1 MSDYLKTFTVD
12 AECPFQDSFL
22 EDEYLSSVFRFAVS
36 NAVEAFNSYWSSQ
49 DAQTIIKDDTF
60 HYIWNSFPLQ
70 REELLNIAIAA
81 KNKANYSHRIKSL
94 SESFCESFLMK
105 LYANAPIDDK
115 EDTNKL
121 RIKLAPVVD
130 KDFDYLSELHK
141 FALIEEDRDLY
152 RMWERISMQASKD
165 EELYNYLWSQVK
177 REKGAVDKKEGI
189 IKSAMSNDSLSD
201 SLVAKIAKSSP
212 KRLKRTIVEGIR
224 EDKERADRKLRS
236 LENQECEADSA
247 QIESAKER
255 VAKIESRAM
264 LFVGCNDYKV
274 VESLIDCLSRDNLP
288 WLLPSASGHHWLGQR
303 LNRLIDEGNDN
314 D

>member
-36 NAVEAFNSYWSSQ
+36 NAVEAFNSYWSSE
-49 DAQTIIKDDTF
+49 DAQAIIKDDTF
-60 HYIWNSFPLQ
+60 HYIWNSFPNH

-94 SESFCESFLMK
+94 SESFCESFLIK
-105 LYANAPIDDK
+105 LYADAPIDDN
-115 EDTNKL
+115 EESNRL
-121 RIKLAPVVD
+121 RIKLVSVVD
-130 KDFDYLSELHK
+130 KSFDYLSELHK
-141 FALIEEDRDLY
+141 FALIEEDRDIY
-152 RMWERISMQASKD
+152 NMWERISMQSSKD

-177 REKGAVDKKEGI
+177 REKGAVDEKERI
-189 IKSAMSNDSLSD
+189 LVSAMSNNSLSN

-224 EDKERADRKLRS
+224 KDKERADRKLRS
-236 LENQECEADSA
+236 LENQECEADSD

-303 LNRLIDEGNDN
+303 LNRLIDEGNNN

>member
-1 MSDYLKTFTVD
+1 
-12 AECPFQDSFL
+12 L

-36 NAVEAFNSYWSSQ
+36 NAVGAFTSYWSSE
-49 DAQTIIKDDTF
+49 DAQAIIKDDTF
-60 HYIWNSFPLQ
+60 HYIWNSFPNH

-94 SESFCESFLMK
+94 SESFCESFLIK
-105 LYANAPIDDK
+105 LYADTPIDDK
-115 EDTNKL
+115 EESNRL
-121 RIKLAPVVD
+121 RIKLVSVVD
-130 KDFDYLSELHK
+130 KSFDYLSELHK
-141 FALIEEDRDLY
+141 FALIEEDRDIY
-152 RMWERISMQASKD
+152 NMWERISMQSSKD

-177 REKGAVDKKEGI
+177 REKGAVDEKERI
-189 IKSAMSNDSLSD
+189 LVSAMSNNSLSN

-224 EDKERADRKLRS
+224 ENKERADRKLRS
-236 LENQECEADSA
+236 LENQEYEADSD

-303 LNRLIDEGNDN
+303 LNRLIDEGDDN